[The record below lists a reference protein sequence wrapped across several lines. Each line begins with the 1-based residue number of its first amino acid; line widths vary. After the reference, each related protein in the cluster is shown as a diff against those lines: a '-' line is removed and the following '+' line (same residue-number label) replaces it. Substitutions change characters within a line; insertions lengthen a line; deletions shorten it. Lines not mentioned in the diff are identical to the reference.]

1 MAVANKI
8 ASELLALVPGI
19 AIDHF
24 PLVGTSA
31 SREMNEVGPRRAMPS
46 GGLIAMGQVGNIVR
60 DIKGGLLALTLAQ
73 RRFLVKARGVYDRAI
88 AIGDVYA
95 LLMTLAQH
103 APTTYIG
110 TAKSVRVAPYGPMER
125 RVLRRADEVFVR
137 DEETARTLRDQGV
150 DAQAPGN
157 TIVDLFAEDD
167 DARVDD
173 LVAGFAP
180 AIAIF
185 PGSRDGAYADGAFLL
200 RVLHGLSKREPRLGA
215 IFSIAPGLDAQRF
228 IASARNI
235 GFAADDPRLRFW
247 TGPLGPVLRRVQLV
261 IGQAGTANEAAAA
274 AGVPVIAFELGKDR
288 KTAWYRMR
296 QGGLLGDALMVLPG
310 DEQLAVDG
318 IVRLLH
324 DEDRRVHMGSVGR
337 ERMGAP
343 GGSRAIAQAI
353 AARLA

>member
-8 ASELLALVPGI
+8 ASELLALRPDL

-31 SREMNEVGPRRAMPS
+31 SRDMNEVGPRRSMPS
-46 GGLIAMGQVGNIVR
+46 GGLIAMGQLGNIMR
-60 DIKGGLLALTLAQ
+60 DIRGGLLGLTLAQ
-73 RRFLVKARGVYDRAI
+73 RRFLVNARGNYDRAV
-88 AIGDVYA
+88 AIGDVFA
-95 LLMTLAQH
+95 LLMTLAQRS
-103 APTTYIG
+103 PTTYIG

-125 RVLRRADEVFVR
+125 RVLRRAEEVFVR
-137 DEETARTLRDQGV
+137 DEETAQALRDAGV
-150 DAQAPGN
+150 EATSPGN
-157 TIVDLFAEDD
+157 TIVDLFAGDD
-167 DARVDD
+167 DPRVDD

-185 PGSRDGAYADGAFLL
+185 PGSRDGAYDDGAFLL
-200 RVLHGLSKREPRLGA
+200 RVLFELTKREPRLGA
-215 IFSIAPGLDAQRF
+215 LFSVAPGLDAQRF
-228 IASARNI
+228 AIAARSI
-235 GFAADDPRLRFW
+235 GFAADDARLKFW
-247 TGPLGPVLRRVQLV
+247 PGELGPVLRRVQLV

-296 QGGLLGDALMVLPG
+296 QGGLLGDALLVLPG
-310 DEQLAVDG
+310 DEAKAVDG
-318 IVRLLH
+318 IVALLH
-324 DEDRRVHMGSVGR
+324 DERRRAHMGSVGR
-337 ERMGAP
+337 ERMGSP